1 MSARL
6 KDPDEVTELE
16 NRYRAAVTSIGGRGA
31 AQTLQ
36 DFERALENSRA
47 VIARSAGELQRLA
60 KSDKEI
66 YATYYA
72 LLRSGVIAHTSDKW
86 SLLRALADE
95 AMFHGYKEDI
105 RFAAL
110 TLDMQGLANYGDC
123 YIVLRTEMVAHRAT
137 VFEENSTMFMRRHGV
152 LMSEADKLPRGFRAT
167 WANRGRLCVANFF
180 SEIDAN
186 TTGSEYSKLLVRQGA
201 TTADDDFVEV
211 HVWGPMTIRTFEQ
224 ITVKARTRRAHRAI
238 IGALKESLDKVS
250 VRLQVV

>member
-1 MSARL
+1 M
-6 KDPDEVTELE
+6 VTP
-16 NRYRAAVTSIGGRGA
+16 
-31 AQTLQ
+31 
-36 DFERALENSRA
+36 SR
-47 VIARSAGELQRLA
+47 
-60 KSDKEI
+60 
-66 YATYYA
+66 
-72 LLRSGVIAHTSDKW
+72 
-86 SLLRALADE
+86 LADE

-167 WANRGRLCVANFF
+167 WANRGRLCVAKLF
-180 SEIDAN
+180 SKIDAN

-211 HVWGPMTIRTFEQ
+211 HAIDADFSALT
-224 ITVKARTRRAHRAI
+224 TRLFVRVGLHRKSPPVSTENRFRATLRRGH
-238 IGALKESLDKVS
+238 ALWLSACLCCRRVCGGQFRS
-250 VRLQVV
+250 GVVRS